1 MMKTNRRDF
10 VLKGLMFAGAG
21 AIAVSSLEKLAFA
34 GAPELKLVDEKD
46 PVATALKFVHDGS
59 KADAKARVD
68 KMGVVGKNQTCG
80 NCALYTK
87 EGKIGKDE
95 VGKCGMLA
103 GKGVVKTGGWCSG
116 WGKKA

>member
-10 VLKGLMFAGAG
+10 LVKGLMFVGAG

-46 PVATALKFVHDGS
+46 AVATALKFVQDGS

-68 KMGVVGKNQTCG
+68 KMGVAAKDQKCS
-80 NCALYTK
+80 NCSLYTK

-95 VGKCGMLA
+95 VGKCSMLA
-103 GKGVVKTGGWCSG
+103 GKGVVKAGGWCAG
-116 WGKKA
+116 WVKKA